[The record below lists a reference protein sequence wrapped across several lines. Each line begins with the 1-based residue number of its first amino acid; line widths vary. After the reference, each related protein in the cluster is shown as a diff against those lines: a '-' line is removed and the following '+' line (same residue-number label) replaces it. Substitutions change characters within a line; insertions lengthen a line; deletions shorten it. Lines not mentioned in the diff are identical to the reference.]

1 MERYRDGDAGAFDA
15 LYGRHKG
22 GVFRYLARQCGNRGV
37 AEELFQDV
45 WMNLIRARAG
55 YTVQAKFTTYLYRLA
70 HNRLIDH
77 YRAQSGNVPASFDDE
92 AGPSL
97 DEVAGDLAETHRLTA
112 RRLRQALRV
121 ADDTTL
127 PDIVAQINDTVRA
140 LTSTRVA
147 HAKLTGDHAPDKHA
161 VTVDA
166 VDEISRRIARLAESD
181 EAG

>member
-1 MERYRDGDAGAFDA
+1 M
-15 LYGRHKG
+15 
-22 GVFRYLARQCGNRGV
+22 
-37 AEELFQDV
+37 
-45 WMNLIRARAG
+45 RARS
-55 YTVQAKFTTYLYRLA
+55 TKW
-70 HNRLIDH
+70 
-77 YRAQSGNVPASFDDE
+77 RATS
-92 AGPSL
+92 
-97 DEVAGDLAETHRLTA
+97 
-112 RRLRQALRV
+112 RRHTGSRRV
-121 ADDTTL
+121 DCGKTL

>member
-1 MERYRDGDAGAFDA
+1 MARGTGERGPQISADD
-15 LYGRHKG
+15 
-22 GVFRYLARQCGNRGV
+22 LARAWAVYQEKGTYQAAADAIGRSESPVRRALLRRYTGERSAKV
-37 AEELFQDV
+37 DPY
-45 WMNLIRARAG
+45 ARA
-55 YTVQAKFTTYLYRLA
+55 L
-70 HNRLIDH
+70 N
-77 YRAQSGNVPASFDDE
+77 
-92 AGPSL
+92 
-97 DEVAGDLAETHRLTA
+97 EVAGDLAETHRLTA